1 MEINN
6 IIVSFLID
14 NADMITTETGAP
26 HPSICIPIFK
36 DDKDIHVIR
45 LTTQKPKEYEKLVI
59 KINGR
64 PDTKL
69 YKDCYVRLDGS
80 KSNFHIIKENNCL
93 NYKSIYCQN
102 IHDKYRK
109 KILQACLNSK
119 FIPRIFHPL
128 IQIEINKFK

>member
-14 NADMITTETGAP
+14 NADMTTTETGAP

-69 YKDCYVRLDGS
+69 YK
-80 KSNFHIIKENNCL
+80 ENNCL